1 MTQRRVFAERR
12 CYGEIA
18 FRIEPIVST
27 TSEKSSS
34 IEKGKIMTKLTSS
47 AVALTALAFM
57 ALSASVPALAASP
70 SATEL
75 SANSWR
81 VFNIDTSVP
90 KLWDINKA
98 EALST
103 GGVGFPFQTST
114 TEPAVAWDGT
124 GWFTVYL
131 KTNYNRDLTDKTIT
145 AIVDV
150 VADAST
156 QFWTRSTLSASGSG
170 CTSQPA
176 YVRLEFQS
184 ATGNYNASD
193 YWWSTGNTWNLSTIA
208 NVQTTLILSTTNA
221 GAWSNIN
228 GQTGLGDPAGFAAA
242 LKNVK
247 EIGVAFGS
255 SCSYAS
261 GVNVSGGPASF
272 QLQSYTVTTPTP

>member
-1 MTQRRVFAERR
+1 MKRL
-12 CYGEIA
+12 
-18 FRIEPIVST
+18 
-27 TSEKSSS
+27 
-34 IEKGKIMTKLTSS
+34 MSS

-70 SATEL
+70 TVTDL
-75 SANSWR
+75 SANTWR

-98 EALST
+98 EALSKT
-103 GGVGFPFQTST
+103 GGVQFTFQTST

-131 KTNYNRDLTDKTIT
+131 KTNYNRDLTGTTIT
-145 AIVDV
+145 ANVDV
-150 VADAST
+150 VAPAGT
-156 QFWTRSTLSASGSG
+156 QFWTRTSACPNTG
-170 CTSQPA
+170 TDA

-184 ATGNYNASD
+184 ATGNYDASD
-193 YWWSTGNTWNLSTIA
+193 YWWSTNSLNLSTLATSGTATLLSASTDGA
-208 NVQTTLILSTTNA
+208 NWTNL
-221 GAWSNIN
+221 N
-228 GQTGLGDPAGFAAA
+228 GQSGITDSAGFAAA

-261 GVNVSGGPASF
+261 GVNVSAGTASF
-272 QLQSYTVTTPTP
+272 QLQSYTVTP

>member
-1 MTQRRVFAERR
+1 
-12 CYGEIA
+12 
-18 FRIEPIVST
+18 
-27 TSEKSSS
+27 
-34 IEKGKIMTKLTSS
+34 MTKLTSS

-70 SATEL
+70 SVTDL
-75 SANSWR
+75 SAKANTWR
-81 VFNIDTSVP
+81 VFNIDDSVP

-103 GGVGFPFQTST
+103 GGVWFPFQTST
-114 TEPAVAWDGT
+114 TAGAWDGT

-131 KTNYNRDLTDKTIT
+131 KTNYNRDLTGKTIT

-150 VADAST
+150 VAPAGT
-156 QFWTRSTLSASGSG
+156 LFWTRTSACANAGSD
-170 CTSQPA
+170 A

-184 ATGNYNASD
+184 ATGTNDASD
-193 YWWSTGNTWNLSTIA
+193 YWWSTGSTWNLSTIA
-208 NVQTTLILSTTNA
+208 NSTIANVSTTLSLSTND
-221 GAWSNIN
+221 GAFWSNMN
-228 GQTGLGDPAGFAAA
+228 GHTGIQDPIGFAAA

-255 SCSYAS
+255 SCRYAS

>member
-1 MTQRRVFAERR
+1 
-12 CYGEIA
+12 
-18 FRIEPIVST
+18 
-27 TSEKSSS
+27 
-34 IEKGKIMTKLTSS
+34 MTKLTSS

-70 SATEL
+70 SATDL

-103 GGVGFPFQTST
+103 GGVEFPFQTST
-114 TEPAVAWDGT
+114 TAGDWLGT

-131 KTNYNRDLTDKTIT
+131 KTNYNRDLTGKTIT

-150 VADAST
+150 VAPAGTS
-156 QFWTRSTLSASGSG
+156 FWTRTSACANAG
-170 CTSQPA
+170 TDA

-208 NVQTTLILSTTNA
+208 NVPTTLSLSTNDA
-221 GAWSNIN
+221 ALWSNIS
-228 GQTGLGDPAGFAAA
+228 GQTGADDPAGFAAA

-261 GVNVSGGPASF
+261 GVNVSGGTASF
-272 QLQSYTVTTPTP
+272 QLQSYTVTP

>member
-1 MTQRRVFAERR
+1 
-12 CYGEIA
+12 
-18 FRIEPIVST
+18 
-27 TSEKSSS
+27 
-34 IEKGKIMTKLTSS
+34 MTKLTSS

-70 SATEL
+70 SATDL
-75 SANSWR
+75 SANNWR
-81 VFNIDTSVP
+81 VFNIDSSVP

-103 GGVGFPFQTST
+103 GGVQFPFQTST
-114 TEPAVAWDGT
+114 TAGAWNGT

-131 KTNYNRDLTDKTIT
+131 KTNYNRDLTGKTIT

-150 VADAST
+150 VATTST
-156 QFWTRSTLSASGSG
+156 KFWTRTSACANTG
-170 CTSQPA
+170 TDA

-193 YWWSTGNTWNLSTIA
+193 YWWSTGSTWNLSTIA
-208 NVQTTLILSTTNA
+208 NVPTTLTLSTTNA
-221 GAWSNIN
+221 AAWSNIN
-228 GQTGLGDPAGFAAA
+228 GQTGADDPLGFAAA

-261 GVNVSGGPASF
+261 GVNVSGGAASF
-272 QLQSYTVTTPTP
+272 QLQSYTVTTP